1 MESGSHL
8 WARGGTPVYTG
19 RISGTGT
26 IHTQGYGQTITLT
39 GELDGNFTVY
49 FGQRGGVA
57 YLKNTAIRQPV
68 TLKYNTSDNI
78 GAASSGT
85 LRFYLQLAGYD
96 AQPTYVPIK
105 VLVPTLVKNNIGCT
119 LYTYA
124 RLPRHVRGLA
134 GTLRVGEGTTN
145 PTWNFPFDPS
155 LDDPDLAGC
164 EGSGTLEVPASGT
177 LRLSFASADALP
189 RGKWP
194 LLTGTS
200 GGEALSEEAWP
211 VVYAEGPRPGN
222 FSVVR
227 DATGVWLQ
235 AVTGTTVIFR

>member
-1 MESGSHL
+1 M
-8 WARGGTPVYTG
+8 
-19 RISGTGT
+19 
-26 IHTQGYGQTITLT
+26 
-39 GELDGNFTVY
+39 
-49 FGQRGGVA
+49 
-57 YLKNTAIRQPV
+57 
-68 TLKYNTSDNI
+68 
-78 GAASSGT
+78 
-85 LRFYLQLAGYD
+85 
-96 AQPTYVPIK
+96 
-105 VLVPTLVKNNIGCT
+105 
-119 LYTYA
+119 
-124 RLPRHVRGLA
+124 
-134 GTLRVGEGTTN
+134 
-145 PTWNFPFDPS
+145 
-155 LDDPDLAGC
+155 
-164 EGSGTLEVPASGT
+164 